1 MSKKS
6 LILSTL
12 KMASATFSS
21 RILGLVREQVMAS
34 MFGASGL
41 TDAFAVA
48 YRIPNMLRDLFAE
61 GAFSSAFVPTFTK
74 AKLDGKEGA
83 RQFLWSMFI
92 VLLLLTGAIA
102 TTVIIFAPEV
112 VALMTSESFLENS
125 ERAEL
130 CITMVKIM
138 APFLT
143 FVSLAALF
151 MGALNSLKIFFW
163 PSMAPVFFNI
173 VMIASMIFGP
183 SLLISRGHHPI
194 FSLAIGVLI
203 GGFVQMLVQIP
214 FIFKS
219 GFGLPGK
226 ITFSRHYIGST
237 LNKLGIGTIGIAAN
251 QINIL
256 ITTVLATGTVVGAVS
271 WLTYSFRLFQF
282 PVGVL
287 SVSIAGSNLVHF
299 SDEWKAG
306 RRDQACDILRASY
319 KFSWLVIIPAFALM
333 FALSEQ
339 SVHLVFQRGAF
350 SEFDTQQSTLALKSY
365 LIGLPFY
372 GLFKIFGPTFF
383 SLDKAKVPVFISIF
397 AISMNVVF
405 CMVMVPK
412 YGFSVLALG
421 TSLSI
426 MINCCLQGY
435 FLRRYLKLRAS
446 FFIDISIIKY
456 FLSGVIVFAVVH
468 YLGQQF
474 YIYNEGL
481 LIRGIQFSAITL
493 CGLLCYGISL
503 IFMGEAAIL
512 KTILKKSR

>member
-1 MSKKS
+1 MGRKS
-6 LILSTL
+6 LIFSSL
-12 KMASATFSS
+12 KMATATFSS

-41 TDAFAVA
+41 TDAFTVA
-48 YRIPNMLRDLFAE
+48 YRVPNMLRDLFAE

-83 RQFLWSMFI
+83 KQFLWSMFI
-92 VLLLLTGAIA
+92 VLLLLTGLIA

-112 VALMTSESFLENS
+112 VALMTSKAFLEDT

-143 FVSLAALF
+143 FISLSALF

-163 PSMAPVFFNI
+163 PSMAPAFFNI
-173 VMIASMIFGP
+173 VMIASMILSP

-194 FSLAIGVLI
+194 FSLAIGVLL
-203 GGFVQMLVQIP
+203 GGFVQMLVQLP
-214 FIFKS
+214 LIFKR
-219 GFGLPGK
+219 GFGLPEK
-226 ITFSRHYIGST
+226 LTFSRHYIGST

-251 QINIL
+251 QINLL
-256 ITTVLATGTVVGAVS
+256 ITTILATGTVVGAVS
-271 WLTYSFRLFQF
+271 WLTYAFRLFQF

-299 SDEWKAG
+299 SEEWKAG
-306 RRDQACDILRASY
+306 RKEQACAILRASY
-319 KFSWLVIIPAFALM
+319 KFSWLVIIPALALM

-339 SVHLVFQRGAF
+339 SVHLVFERGAF
-350 SEFDTQQSTLALKSY
+350 SELDTEQSTLALRSY

-383 SLDKAKVPVFISIF
+383 SLNKAKVPVFISIF
-397 AISMNVVF
+397 AITMNVIF
-405 CMVMVPK
+405 CMTMVPK
-412 YGFSVLALG
+412 YGFSILALG

-426 MINCCLQGY
+426 MVNCCLQAF
-435 FLRRYLKLRAS
+435 FLQRYLDLGAK
-446 FFIDISIIKY
+446 FFIDFSIIKY
-456 FLSGVIVFAVVH
+456 FISGLIVFALVH
-468 YLGQQF
+468 YLGQEFYVYKDGLFFRALQF
-474 YIYNEGL
+474 I
-481 LIRGIQFSAITL
+481 GITIT
-493 CGLLCYGISL
+493 GLLCYGITL
-503 IFMGEAAIL
+503 LFMGEGKQL
-512 KTILKKSR
+512 KTILKKST

>member
-1 MSKKS
+1 MSRKS
-6 LILSTL
+6 LIFSTL
-12 KMASATFSS
+12 KMATATFSS

-74 AKLDGKEGA
+74 AKLEAKEGA
-83 RQFLWSMFI
+83 RQFLWSMLI

-112 VALMTSESFLENS
+112 VALMTSDSFLADK
-125 ERAEL
+125 ERAAI

-173 VMIASMIFGP
+173 VMISSMIFMP
-183 SLLISRGHHPI
+183 SILISRGHHPI
-194 FSLAIGVLI
+194 FSLAIGVLV
-203 GGFVQMLVQIP
+203 GGFVQMFVQVP
-214 FIFKS
+214 LIFKH
-219 GFGLPGK
+219 GFGLPRK
-226 ITFSRHYIGST
+226 LTFSRHYIGST

-256 ITTVLATGTVVGAVS
+256 ITTVLATGTVLGAVS

-306 RRDQACDILRASY
+306 RVAEARQILRASY
-319 KFSWLVIIPAFALM
+319 KFSWFVIIPALALM

-350 SEFDTQQSTLALKSY
+350 SDYDTQQSTLALKAY

-383 SLDKAKVPVFISIF
+383 SLDKAKIPVFISIF
-397 AISMNVVF
+397 AISMNVIF
-405 CMVMVPK
+405 CITMVPR
-412 YGFSVLALG
+412 YGFSILALG

-426 MINCCLQGY
+426 MINCLIQGY
-435 FLRRYLKLRAS
+435 FLRRFLELPMS
-446 FFIDISIIKY
+446 FFIDLSIIKY
-456 FLSGVIVFAVVH
+456 FISGLIVFAVVQ
-468 YLGQQF
+468 YIGTEFYVYKDGLFVRALQF
-474 YIYNEGL
+474 C
-481 LIRGIQFSAITL
+481 FITV
-493 CGLLCYGISL
+493 CGLLCYGINL
-503 IFMGEAAIL
+503 AIMGEAAFL
-512 KTILKKSR
+512 KAILKKSR